1 MMTLR
6 LYSSKFISWC
16 QRDENIYNLHRLDA
30 IPEILQALF

>member
-16 QRDENIYNLHRLDA
+16 QQDENIYNLHRLDA